1 MAKGGGGTRWDTHEA
16 TTYVAGRQWLLD
28 GPTKT
33 TRRRDEGG
41 LKTTLL
47 TRSAQPHAPRGG
59 SGKPP
64 RPTSPA
70 SSATPL
76 PPAPVRAPPT
86 AHARRRATAVPRE
99 RARMA
104 AAPTEGGQRWWRP
117 GGRAAD
123 GTEGGPARAHAIRSS
138 PPLLMG
144 GGGARTPLAGG
155 RGAHATA
162 DRLEAPLARVWP
174 PTARRP
180 SLTLCT
186 P

>member
-1 MAKGGGGTRWDTHEA
+1 MVKGGGGTRWDTHDA
-16 TTYVAGRQWLLD
+16 TTYVAGRRWLLD
-28 GPTKT
+28 GPTET
-33 TRRRDEGG
+33 ARRRDGGG
-41 LKTTLL
+41 LKTTPL

-59 SGKPP
+59 SGKTP

-123 GTEGGPARAHAIRSS
+123 GTEGAGTRSRDTAFPPPPQGGWGGPHS
-138 PPLLMG
+138 P
-144 GGGARTPLAGG
+144 G
-155 RGAHATA
+155 RGPGGPRH
-162 DRLEAPLARVWP
+162 
-174 PTARRP
+174 RRP
-180 SLTLCT
+180 A
-186 P
+186 